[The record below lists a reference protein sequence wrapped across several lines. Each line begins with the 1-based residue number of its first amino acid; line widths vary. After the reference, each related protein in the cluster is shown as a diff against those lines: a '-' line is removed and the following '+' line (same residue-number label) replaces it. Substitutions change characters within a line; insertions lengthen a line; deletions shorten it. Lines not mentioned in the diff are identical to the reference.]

1 MNFTASQ
8 QEVVHAE
15 GNVLVLAGAGTGKTH
30 TMVERCL
37 DRLFHPTHPIYLDQI
52 LMVTF
57 TEAAAAEMKRRIA
70 EKLNQRFDAETLA
83 GSKAAAKIKQR
94 VAEQLALLDAA
105 EIGTLHSIALGLIL
119 QHSHELRLSPQLRT
133 LSPAER
139 DALQKEALA
148 ETLDAG
154 CRATSP
160 SAESI
165 HQWMRQAG
173 ANKVRAWILQLHTHT
188 QLLPAPEQ
196 WMRRQRQHYEVSN
209 PDLWLRWLSEALSQW
224 SDAFLPAL
232 KNGAES
238 CPNLQSCID
247 ALETLPAALAQPDKS
262 NAADCFRNIAAAD
275 QAWPQGQK
283 TRARKPLKEFFQDAL
298 FFESLFWDKEENQPG
313 LSPLLQDWEQCRRQI
328 LALLQLTEDFQKRF
342 RKRKKEQEALDFH
355 DMEQFALD
363 LLCGRDR
370 AGETEIAREMQAR
383 FEYVFADEYQD
394 ITQAQDAILRALCRQ
409 GDAANLFLVGDE
421 KQSIYR
427 FRGATPKLLQHYKSD
442 WERRPKSAVVHLQD
456 NFRSHPQLLRF
467 INGFCASLSQQ
478 SAGFPYDAGDQLLP
492 ASFVDN
498 SINPDAG
505 PPVEF
510 HLALKPKEKEGRA
523 DARTLEA
530 HIIARRIRSLID
542 GKTEVLDAGAQ
553 KLRSAKWSDFAI
565 LLRSLTPTTRA
576 NSPAGAARLLSQV
589 FRHYEIPV
597 QMPADNF
604 FDLPE
609 IQDLL
614 ALLKILDNPFQNIPL
629 LAVLRS
635 PFCGLTPDELAVVRL
650 AQPKGHFWQA
660 LRRFRKNPAE
670 DNSPQ
675 LQTLQ
680 KNFPNQSKTWLA
692 EAQKKCGQFLT
703 NYQRWKLA
711 GRTHSIPKRVQL
723 ILAESYYLEAL
734 SSQTPW
740 RNPQAQVQQF
750 LQLARDFERQ
760 SPPDLARFLQSIDEL
775 RQSKHEI
782 EPVPQETVDAVQLMS
797 IHKSKGLEFPIVI
810 LANLDKRFNTEDI
823 RQPLI
828 LDNRYGLCWTLQLPG
843 TAQTY
848 PSPPYWLGKKKQR
861 EKLIAEEARLLYV
874 ALTRA
879 RERLLLTGAA
889 TEQTLLKTWP
899 KHSNPSPE
907 TNLSQRANSFLDWL
921 APWLV
926 RQTRL
931 ASDPNLAQS
940 AENGIHWQI
949 HSNLAED
956 EPKPPKPN
964 NNNAPPKPT
973 STDENLQ
980 TLRQRL
986 NWRYPFLTATT
997 QRAKAS
1003 ASILKQ
1009 QSQLDDDVPSQKP
1022 LPPKFKIKKPK
1033 SEDHQRES
1041 AQTRGQ
1047 AWHGILQFL
1056 PPDQATNVENARAAI
1071 QTLLAQNR
1079 LEPSDPETIQ
1089 LHRIIEFWTSETGT
1103 QIRNQNSRHLRREL
1117 KFTAQF
1123 TNRQLRKLG
1132 FDIADNS
1139 AIDNV
1144 PMIIQGAVDLALIQP
1159 QELWILDF
1167 KSDKIQPQEL
1177 PERTLLHTPQLALY
1191 RAALQKIY
1199 QRPVTSAWIHFL
1211 HLNTTTAPL
1220 NPPLSA

>member
-1 MNFTASQ
+1 MNFTAAQ
-8 QEVVHAE
+8 QEAVRAE

-37 DRLFHPTHPIYLDQI
+37 DRLFHPTNPIYLDQI

-83 GSKAAAKIKQR
+83 GLKTVAQTKQR
-94 VAEQLALLDAA
+94 VAEQLALLDTA

-119 QHSHELRLSPQLRT
+119 EHSHDLRLSPQLRT

-139 DALQKEALA
+139 DALEKEALA

-160 SAESI
+160 TAESFR
-165 HQWMRQAG
+165 QWMRQAG
-173 ANKVRAWILQLHTHT
+173 ASKVRAWILQLHTHS

-196 WMRRQRQHYEVSN
+196 WMRQQRQRYEADN

-224 SDAFLPAL
+224 NDAFLPAL

-247 ALETLPAALAQPDKS
+247 ALETLRSAPAQPDAP
-262 NAADCFRNIAAAD
+262 NAFAACFRDIAAAD

-298 FFESLFWDKEENQPG
+298 FFESLFWDKKENQPG
-313 LSPLLQDWEQCRRQI
+313 LSTLLQDWEQCRRQI
-328 LALLQLTEDFQKRF
+328 LALIQLTEDFQKHF
-342 RKRKKEQEALDFH
+342 RQRKKERESLDFH

-363 LLCGRDR
+363 LLRGRDR
-370 AGETEIAREMQAR
+370 AGETEIARETQAR
-383 FEYVFADEYQD
+383 FKYVFADEYQD
-394 ITQAQDAILRALCRQ
+394 ITPAQDAILRAFCRQ
-409 GDAANLFLVGDE
+409 GDSANLFLVGDE

-427 FRGATPKLLQHYKSD
+427 FRGATPKLLQHYQSD
-442 WERRPKSAVVHLQD
+442 WRRRPKSAVIHLQD
-456 NFRSHPQLLRF
+456 NFRSRPQLIRF
-467 INGFCASLSQQ
+467 FNDFFASLSQQ
-478 SAGFPYDAGDQLLP
+478 ASGFPYNDGDQLLP
-492 ASFVDN
+492 AQAVAN

-510 HLALKPKEKEGRA
+510 HLAIKTKENRA
-523 DARTLEA
+523 DVRTLEA

-542 GKTEVLDAGAQ
+542 GKTKILDADTQ
-553 KLRSAKWSDFAI
+553 KPRPAKWADFAI
-565 LLRSLTPTTRA
+565 LLRSLAPTTQA
-576 NSPAGAARLLSQV
+576 NSPAGAARLLSRV

-614 ALLKILDNPFQNIPL
+614 ALLKILDNPLQNIPL

-635 PFCGLTPDELAVVRL
+635 PFCGLNPDELAIIRL
-650 AQPKGHFWQA
+650 AQPKGYFWQA
-660 LRRFRKNPAE
+660 LRRFHKNPSE
-670 DNSPQ
+670 DDSPQ

-680 KNFPNQSKTWLA
+680 KNLPNQSKTWLA
-692 EAQKKCGQFLT
+692 EAQKKCSQFLT

-711 GRTHSIPKRVQL
+711 ERTHSIPKRVQL
-723 ILAESYYLEAL
+723 ILAESRYIEAL

-750 LQLARDFERQ
+750 LQIARDFERQ
-760 SPPDLARFLQSIDEL
+760 SPPDLTRFLQSIDEL

-782 EPVPQETVDAVQLMS
+782 DPVPQETADAVQLTS

-810 LANLDKRFNTEDI
+810 LANLDKQFNTEDI

-848 PSPPYWLGKKKQR
+848 PSLPHWIGKKKQR

-899 KHSNPSPE
+899 KRGIQENSP
-907 TNLSQRANSFLDWL
+907 QRANSFLDWL
-921 APWLV
+921 GPWLV
-926 RQTRL
+926 RQTSL
-931 ASDPNLAQS
+931 ASNPNLAQS
-940 AENGIHWQI
+940 TENGIHWQI

-956 EPKPPKPN
+956 EPQPPKPSSN
-964 NNNAPPKPT
+964 DAPPPPKPT
-973 STDENLQ
+973 DPKPQ
-980 TLRQRL
+980 TLLQRL
-986 NWRYPFLTATT
+986 NWQYSFLTATT

-1009 QSQLDDDVPSQKP
+1009 QSQLDAAAEPSPKP
-1022 LPPKFKIKKPK
+1022 LPPKFKTQKPK
-1033 SEDHQRES
+1033 PENPQQES

-1047 AWHGILQFL
+1047 AWHRILQFL
-1056 PPDQATNVENARAAI
+1056 PPNQATNIEDARAAI

-1079 LEPSDPETIQ
+1079 IQPGDPETIQ
-1089 LHRIIEFWTSETGT
+1089 LHRIIEFWTSKTGT
-1103 QIRNQNSRHLRREL
+1103 QIRNQNPQYLHREL

-1123 TNRQLRKLG
+1123 TSQELQKLG
-1132 FDIADNS
+1132 FDITNNHAADN
-1139 AIDNV
+1139 API
-1144 PMIIQGAVDLALIQP
+1144 IIQGAVDLALIQP
-1159 QELWILDF
+1159 KEIWILDS
-1167 KSDKIQPQEL
+1167 KSDKIQPKEL

-1199 QRPVTSAWIHFL
+1199 QRPVTHAWLHFL
-1211 HLNTTTAPL
+1211 HLNNTATPL
-1220 NPPLSA
+1220 NPSQ

>member
-1 MNFTASQ
+1 MNFTAAQ
-8 QEVVHAE
+8 QEAVRAE

-37 DRLFHPTHPIYLDQI
+37 DRLFHPTNPIYLDQI

-70 EKLNQRFDAETLA
+70 EKLNQRFDAEILA
-83 GSKAAAKIKQR
+83 GLNAAAKTKQR

-139 DALQKEALA
+139 DALEKEALA
-148 ETLDAG
+148 ETLNAG

-165 HQWMRQAG
+165 RQWMRQAG
-173 ANKVRAWILQLHTHT
+173 ANKVRAWILQLHAHT
-188 QLLPAPEQ
+188 QLLPAPQQ
-196 WMRRQRQHYEVSN
+196 WMRRQRQRYEAAN
-209 PDLWLRWLSEALSQW
+209 PDLWLRWLSEAWSQW
-224 SDAFLPAL
+224 SDDFLPAL
-232 KNGAES
+232 KNGAKS

-247 ALETLPAALAQPDKS
+247 ALETLRPALASPDDP
-262 NAADCFRNIAAAD
+262 NAAADCFRNIAAAD

-298 FFESLFWDKEENQPG
+298 FFGSLFLDKEENQPG
-313 LSPLLQDWEQCRRQI
+313 LPPLLQDWEQCRRQI

-363 LLCGRDR
+363 LLCGPDRD
-370 AGETEIAREMQAR
+370 GETAIAREMQAR

-394 ITQAQDAILRALCRQ
+394 ITQAQDAILRALSRQ
-409 GDAANLFLVGDE
+409 ENAANLFLVGDE

-427 FRGATPKLLQHYKSD
+427 FRGATPKLLQRYQSD
-442 WERRPKSAVVHLQD
+442 WENRPKSAIVHLQD
-456 NFRSHPQLLRF
+456 NFRSRPQLLRF
-467 INGFCASLSQQ
+467 FNDFFASLSQQ
-478 SAGFPYDAGDQLLP
+478 AAGFPYGDGDQLRP
-492 ASFVDN
+492 ALFADN
-498 SINPDAG
+498 SMNPDAG

-510 HLALKPKEKEGRA
+510 HLVIKTKENRA

-530 HIIARRIRSLID
+530 HLIARRIRSLID
-542 GKTEVLDAGAQ
+542 GKTEVLDAGDQ
-553 KLRSAKWSDFAI
+553 KPRPAKWSDFAI
-565 LLRSLTPTTRA
+565 LLRSLTPTTPA
-576 NSPAGAARLLSQV
+576 NSTAGAARLLSQV

-614 ALLKILDNPFQNIPL
+614 ALLKILDNPLQNIPL

-635 PFCGLTPDELAVVRL
+635 PFCGLTPDELAVVRF

-660 LRRFRKNPAE
+660 LRRFHKNPAK
-670 DNSPQ
+670 DDSPQ

-680 KNFPNQSKTWLA
+680 KNLPNQSKTWLA
-692 EAQKKCGQFLT
+692 EAQKKCGQFLK

-723 ILAESYYLEAL
+723 ILAESRYLEAL

-750 LQLARDFERQ
+750 LQLARDFESQ

-782 EPVPQETVDAVQLMS
+782 DPVPQETADAVQLMS

-810 LANLDKRFNTEDI
+810 LANLDKRFNAEDI

-828 LDNRYGLCWTLQLPG
+828 LDNHYGLCWTLQLPG
-843 TAQTY
+843 TSQTY
-848 PSPPYWLGKKKQR
+848 PSLPHWLGKKKQR

-874 ALTRA
+874 ALTRT

-899 KHSNPSPE
+899 KRRNQPPE

-921 APWLV
+921 GPWIV

-956 EPKPPKPN
+956 EPKPPN
-964 NNNAPPKPT
+964 NNNDAPPPPT
-973 STDENLQ
+973 PNAVNLQ

-986 NWRYPFLTATT
+986 NWRYPFPTATT

-1003 ASILKQ
+1003 ASILRQ
-1009 QSQLDDDVPSQKP
+1009 QSQLDTDEPSQKP
-1022 LPPKFKIKKPK
+1022 LPPKFKTQKPK
-1033 SEDHQRES
+1033 SEDQQQES

-1047 AWHGILQFL
+1047 AWHRILQFL
-1056 PPDQATNVENARAAI
+1056 PPDQATNLENARAAI

-1079 LEPSDPETIQ
+1079 LQPSDPETIQ

-1103 QIRNQNSRHLRREL
+1103 QIRNQNPRHLRREL

-1123 TNRQLRKLG
+1123 TNRQLRELG
-1132 FDIADNS
+1132 FDITDNP
-1139 AIDNV
+1139 AVDNV

-1159 QELWILDF
+1159 KEIWLLDF
-1167 KSDKIQPQEL
+1167 QSDKIQPKVLQ
-1177 PERTLLHTPQLALY
+1177 ERTRLHTPQLALY

-1199 QRPVTSAWIHFL
+1199 QRPVTRAWLHFL
-1211 HLNTTTAPL
+1211 HLNTTTTPL
-1220 NPPLSA
+1220 NPPQ

>member
-1 MNFTASQ
+1 MNFTAAQ
-8 QEVVHAE
+8 QEAVRAE

-37 DRLFHPTHPIYLDQI
+37 DRLFHPTNPIYLDQI

-57 TEAAAAEMKRRIA
+57 TEAAASEMKRRIA
-70 EKLNQRFDAETLA
+70 EKLNQRFDAENLA
-83 GSKAAAKIKQR
+83 GLKTAAQTKQR
-94 VAEQLALLDAA
+94 VAEQLALLDTA

-119 QHSHELRLSPQLRT
+119 EHSHELRLSPQLRT
-133 LSPAER
+133 LAPAER

-165 HQWMRQAG
+165 RQWMRQAG

-196 WMRRQRQHYEVSN
+196 WMRRQRQRYEAAN

-224 SDAFLPAL
+224 NDTFLPAL

-247 ALETLPAALAQPDKS
+247 ALETLRPSLAQPDAPDAF
-262 NAADCFRNIAAAD
+262 AACFHNIAAAD

-328 LALLQLTEDFQKRF
+328 LVLLQLTEDFQKHF
-342 RKRKKEQEALDFH
+342 RQRKKELEALDFH

-363 LLCGRDR
+363 LLRGPDR
-370 AGETEIAREMQAR
+370 AEETEIASETQAR
-383 FEYVFADEYQD
+383 FKYVFADEYQD
-394 ITQAQDAILRALCRQ
+394 ITEAQDAILRALSRQ
-409 GDAANLFLVGDE
+409 GDSANLFLVGDE

-427 FRGATPKLLQHYKSD
+427 FRGATPKLLQHYQSD
-442 WERRPKSAVVHLQD
+442 WKRRPKSAVIHLQD
-456 NFRSHPQLLRF
+456 NFRSRPQLLRF
-467 INGFCASLSQQ
+467 FNDFFAFLSQQ
-478 SAGFPYDAGDQLLP
+478 ADGFPYNSGDQLLP
-492 ASFVDN
+492 APSADN

-510 HLALKPKEKEGRA
+510 HLALKTKENLA
-523 DARTLEA
+523 DVRTLEA

-542 GKTEVLDAGAQ
+542 GKTRILDADTQ
-553 KLRSAKWSDFAI
+553 KPRPAKWADFAI
-565 LLRSLTPTTRA
+565 LLRSLTPTTQA

-614 ALLKILDNPFQNIPL
+614 ALLKILDNPLQNIPL

-635 PFCGLTPDELAVVRL
+635 PFCGLTPDELAIIRL

-660 LRRFRKNPAE
+660 LRRFYNPSE
-670 DNSPQ
+670 DDSPQ

-680 KNFPNQSKTWLA
+680 KNLPNQSKTWLA
-692 EAQKKCGQFLT
+692 EAQKKCSQFLT

-711 GRTHSIPKRVQL
+711 ERTHSIPKRVQL
-723 ILAESYYLEAL
+723 ILAESRYLEAL

-740 RNPQAQVQQF
+740 RNLQAQVQQF
-750 LQLARDFERQ
+750 LQIARDFESQ

-782 EPVPQETVDAVQLMS
+782 DPVPQETADAVQLMS

-828 LDNRYGLCWTLQLPG
+828 LDNHYGLCSTLQLPG

-848 PSPPYWLGKKKQR
+848 PSLPHRLGKKKQR

-874 ALTRA
+874 AFTRA

-899 KHSNPSPE
+899 KRSIQENS
-907 TNLSQRANSFLDWL
+907 SQHANSFLDWIG
-921 APWLV
+921 PWLV

-931 ASDPNLAQS
+931 ASEPNLAQS
-940 AENGIHWQI
+940 TENGIHWQI
-949 HSNLAED
+949 HPNLAED
-956 EPKPPKPN
+956 ESKPPKPN
-964 NNNAPPKPT
+964 NNDTPPPPQPT
-973 STDENLQ
+973 TDLNSQ
-980 TLRQRL
+980 TLLQRL

-1003 ASILKQ
+1003 ASTLKQ
-1009 QSQLDDDVPSQKP
+1009 QSQLDTDEPSSKP
-1022 LPPKFKIKKPK
+1022 LPIKFKTQKPK
-1033 SEDHQRES
+1033 SENHQQES
-1041 AQTRGQ
+1041 AQNRGQ
-1047 AWHGILQFL
+1047 AWHRILQFL
-1056 PPDQATNVENARAAI
+1056 PPDQATNIENARAAI

-1079 LEPSDPETIQ
+1079 LQPSDPETIQ
-1089 LHRIIEFWTSETGT
+1089 LHRIIEFWTSQIGT
-1103 QIRNQNSRHLRREL
+1103 QIRNQPPCRLRREL

-1123 TNRQLRKLG
+1123 TNQELQKLG
-1132 FDIADNS
+1132 FDITNNPAV
-1139 AIDNV
+1139 DNV

-1159 QELWILDF
+1159 KEIWILDF

-1191 RAALQKIY
+1191 RAALHKIY
-1199 QRPVTSAWIHFL
+1199 QRPVTQTWLHFL
-1211 HLNTTTAPL
+1211 HLNTTATPL
-1220 NPPLSA
+1220 NPSQ

>member
-1 MNFTASQ
+1 MNFTAVQ
-8 QEVVHAE
+8 QKAIRAE

-70 EKLNQRFDAETLA
+70 EKLNRRFDAETLA
-83 GSKAAAKIKQR
+83 GLKTAAQIKQR
-94 VAEQLALLDAA
+94 IAEQLALLDTA
-105 EIGTLHSIALGLIL
+105 EIGTLHSIALGLVL
-119 QHSHELRLSPQLRT
+119 EHSHELRLSPQLRT

-139 DALQKEALA
+139 DALEKEALA

-165 HQWMRQAG
+165 RQWMRQAG
-173 ANKVRAWILQLHTHT
+173 VNKIRAWILQLHDHT
-188 QLLPAPEQ
+188 QLLPAPKQ
-196 WMRRQRQHYEVSN
+196 WMRQQRQRYEAAN
-209 PDLWLRWLSEALSQW
+209 PDLWLRWLSESLPQW
-224 SDAFLPAL
+224 NDAFLPAL

-238 CPNLQSCID
+238 CPNLQSCINE
-247 ALETLPAALAQPDKS
+247 LETLHLTQPDAPNALA
-262 NAADCFRNIAAAD
+262 ACFHNIAAAD
-275 QAWPQGQK
+275 QSWPQGQK

-298 FFESLFWDKEENQPG
+298 FFESLFWDKKENQPG

-328 LALLQLTEDFQKRF
+328 LTLLQLTEDFQKHF
-342 RKRKKEQEALDFH
+342 RQRKKEREALDFH

-363 LLCGRDR
+363 LLCGPNR
-370 AGETEIAREMQAR
+370 AGETEIARETQAR
-383 FEYVFADEYQD
+383 FKYVFADEYQD
-394 ITQAQDAILRALCRQ
+394 ITPAQDAILRALCRQ
-409 GDAANLFLVGDE
+409 GDSANLFLVGDE

-427 FRGATPKLLQHYKSD
+427 FRGATPKLLQHYQSD
-442 WERRPKSAVVHLQD
+442 WKRRSKSAVIHLQD

-467 INGFCASLSQQ
+467 FNDFFESLSQQ
-478 SAGFPYDAGDQLLP
+478 AAGFPYNSGDQLLP
-492 ASFVDN
+492 AQSANN
-498 SINPDAG
+498 SINPAAG

-510 HLALKPKEKEGRA
+510 HLALKTKKNRT

-530 HIIARRIRSLID
+530 HIIARRIRSIID
-542 GKTEVLDAGAQ
+542 GKTKILDADTQ
-553 KLRSAKWSDFAI
+553 KPRPAKWADFAI
-565 LLRSLTPTTRA
+565 LLRSLTPTIQA

-614 ALLKILDNPFQNIPL
+614 ALLKILDNPLQNIPL
-629 LAVLRS
+629 IAVLRS
-635 PFCGLTPDELAVVRL
+635 PFCGLTPDELAIIRL

-660 LRRFRKNPAE
+660 LRRLHKNPFE

-680 KNFPNQSKTWLA
+680 KNLPNQGKTWLA
-692 EAQKKCGQFLT
+692 EAQKKCSQFLT

-711 GRTHSIPKRVQL
+711 GRTHSIPKRIQL
-723 ILAESYYLEAL
+723 ILAESRYLEAL

-740 RNPQAQVQQF
+740 RNHQAQVQQF
-750 LQLARDFERQ
+750 LQIASDFECQ
-760 SPPDLARFLQSIDEL
+760 SLPDLARFLQSIDEL

-782 EPVPQETVDAVQLMS
+782 DPVPQETADAVQIMS

-843 TAQTY
+843 TVQTF
-848 PSPPYWLGKKKQR
+848 PSLPHRLGKKKQR

-874 ALTRA
+874 AFTRA

-899 KHSNPSPE
+899 KRSAQENS
-907 TNLSQRANSFLDWL
+907 SQHANSLIDWL
-921 APWLV
+921 GPWLV

-931 ASDPNLAQS
+931 ASNPNLTQS
-940 AENGIHWQI
+940 AENRIHWQI
-949 HSNLAED
+949 HSNLPED
-956 EPKPPKPN
+956 EPKPPTPN
-964 NNNAPPKPT
+964 NDAPPPPKPT
-973 STDENLQ
+973 ALNPQ
-980 TLRQRL
+980 TLLQRL
-986 NWRYPFLTATT
+986 NWQYPFLIATT

-1009 QSQLDDDVPSQKP
+1009 QSQLDTDEPFPKP
-1022 LPPKFKIKKPK
+1022 LPPKFKTQKPK
-1033 SEDHQRES
+1033 SENPQQES

-1047 AWHGILQFL
+1047 AWHRILQFL
-1056 PPDQATNVENARAAI
+1056 PPNQATNIKDARAAI

-1079 LEPSDPETIQ
+1079 IQPSDPETIQ
-1089 LHRIIEFWTSETGT
+1089 LHRIIEFWTSQIGT
-1103 QIRNQNSRHLRREL
+1103 QIRNQNPRYLRREL

-1123 TNRQLRKLG
+1123 TSQELQKLG
-1132 FDIADNS
+1132 FDITNNPAVDN
-1139 AIDNV
+1139 API
-1144 PMIIQGAVDLALIQP
+1144 IIQGAVDLTLIQP
-1159 QELWILDF
+1159 KEIWILDF
-1167 KSDKIQPQEL
+1167 KSDKIQPKEL
-1177 PERTLLHTPQLALY
+1177 PERTLLHTPQIALY

-1199 QRPVTSAWIHFL
+1199 QRPVTQAWLHFL
-1211 HLNTTTAPL
+1211 HINTTTTPL
-1220 NPPLSA
+1220 NPSQ

>member
-1 MNFTASQ
+1 MNFTAAQ
-8 QEVVHAE
+8 QEAVRAE

-37 DRLFHPTHPIYLDQI
+37 DRLFHPTNPIYLDQI

-57 TEAAAAEMKRRIA
+57 TEASAAEMKRRIA

-83 GSKAAAKIKQR
+83 GLKVSAETKQR
-94 VAEQLALLDAA
+94 VAEQLALLDTAQ
-105 EIGTLHSIALGLIL
+105 IGTLHSIAFGLIL
-119 QHSHELRLSPQLRT
+119 EHSHELRLSPQLRT

-139 DALQKEALA
+139 DALEKEAIA

-154 CRATSP
+154 CRSTSP

-165 HQWMRQAG
+165 RQWMRQASV
-173 ANKVRAWILQLHTHT
+173 NKIRAWILQLHDHT

-196 WMRRQRQHYEVSN
+196 WMRQQRQRYEAAN
-209 PDLWLRWLSEALSQW
+209 PDLWLRWLSEALPQW
-224 SDAFLPAL
+224 NDDFLPAL
-232 KNGAES
+232 KNDAES
-238 CPNLQSCID
+238 CPNLQSCINE
-247 ALETLPAALAQPDKS
+247 LETLRPALARTDAP
-262 NAADCFRNIAAAD
+262 NALASCFRNIAAAD

-298 FFESLFWDKEENQPG
+298 FFESLFWDEKANQPG

-342 RKRKKEQEALDFH
+342 RKRKKEREALDFH

-363 LLCGRDR
+363 LLCGPDRD
-370 AGETEIAREMQAR
+370 GETEIARETQAR
-383 FEYVFADEYQD
+383 FKYVFADEYQD
-394 ITQAQDAILRALCRQ
+394 ITEAQDAILRALCRQ
-409 GDAANLFLVGDE
+409 GDSANLFLVGDE

-427 FRGATPKLLQHYKSD
+427 FRGATPKLLQRYQSD
-442 WERRPKSAVVHLQD
+442 WKRRPKSAVIHLQD
-456 NFRSHPQLLRF
+456 NFRSRPQLLRF
-467 INGFCASLSQQ
+467 FNDFFAALSQQ
-478 SAGFPYDAGDQLLP
+478 AAGFPYNAGDQLLP
-492 ASFVDN
+492 AQAADN

-505 PPVEF
+505 TPVEF
-510 HLALKPKEKEGRA
+510 HLALKTKENRE
-523 DARTLEA
+523 DVRTLEA

-542 GKTEVLDAGAQ
+542 GKTIILDADTQ
-553 KLRSAKWSDFAI
+553 KPRPAKWADFAI
-565 LLRSLTPTTRA
+565 LLRSLTPTTQP
-576 NSPAGAARLLSQV
+576 NSPAGAARLFSQV

-614 ALLKILDNPFQNIPL
+614 ALLKILDNPLQNIPL

-635 PFCGLTPDELAVVRL
+635 PFCGLTPDELAIIRL
-650 AQPKGHFWQA
+650 AQPKGYFWQA
-660 LRRFRKNPAE
+660 LRRFHKNPSE
-670 DNSPQ
+670 DDSPQ

-680 KNFPNQSKTWLA
+680 KNLPNQSKTWLA
-692 EAQKKCGQFLT
+692 EAQKKCSQFLT

-711 GRTHSIPKRVQL
+711 GRTHAIPKRVQL
-723 ILAESYYLEAL
+723 ILAESRYLEAL

-740 RNPQAQVQQF
+740 RNSQAQVQQF
-750 LQLARDFERQ
+750 LQIARDLESQ
-760 SPPDLARFLQSIDEL
+760 SLPDLARFLQSIDEL

-782 EPVPQETVDAVQLMS
+782 DPVPQETDAAVQLMS

-848 PSPPYWLGKKKQR
+848 PSLPHRLGKKKQR

-874 ALTRA
+874 AFTRA

-889 TEQTLLKTWP
+889 TEQTLFKTWP
-899 KHSNPSPE
+899 KRSIQENS
-907 TNLSQRANSFLDWL
+907 LQRANSFLDWL
-921 APWLV
+921 GPWLV

-931 ASDPNLAQS
+931 ASNPNLAQS

-949 HSNLAED
+949 HPNLAED
-956 EPKPPKPN
+956 ESKSPKPN
-964 NNNAPPKPT
+964 NDTPPPLKPT
-973 STDENLQ
+973 DLNSQ
-980 TLRQRL
+980 TLLQRL

-1009 QSQLDDDVPSQKP
+1009 QSQLDADEPSPKP
-1022 LPPKFKIKKPK
+1022 LPLKFKNQKPK
-1033 SEDHQRES
+1033 SENPQQES

-1047 AWHGILQFL
+1047 AWHRILQFL
-1056 PPDQATNVENARAAI
+1056 PPNQATNIEDARAAI

-1079 LEPSDPETIQ
+1079 LQPSDPETIQ
-1089 LHRIIEFWTSETGT
+1089 LHRIIEFWTSQIGT
-1103 QIRNQNSRHLRREL
+1103 QIRNQNPRLLRREL
-1117 KFTAQF
+1117 KFIAQF
-1123 TNRQLRKLG
+1123 TSQELQKLG
-1132 FDIADNS
+1132 FDITNNPAV
-1139 AIDNV
+1139 DNV

-1159 QELWILDF
+1159 KEIWLLDF
-1167 KSDKIQPQEL
+1167 KSDKIQPKEL

-1199 QRPVTSAWIHFL
+1199 QRPVTQTWLHFL
-1211 HLNTTTAPL
+1211 HLNTTTT
-1220 NPPLSA
+1220 PLSPPQ